1 MGFLDSGMVV
11 VLIITAV
18 LLFVTALLLFYN
30 FEVALS
36 LSIKPTSWV
45 WSISLTF
52 ELTFVKM
59 QSRHN
64 FAMFFYLPLSKQITL
79 LCLVLYVNH
88 LLLTF
93 RVIATP
99 IPPRWDGFKMK
110 RAKLWK
116 TNTCG
121 QFQEKYMWTIPRKI
135 HVDNSKT
142 NTCGQFQDK
151 YMWTIPRQTH
161 AEN

>member
-36 LSIKPTSWV
+36 LSLSIKPTSWV

-59 QSRHN
+59 QWRHN
-64 FAMFFYLPLSKQITL
+64 FATFFYLPPSKQITP
-79 LCLVLYVNH
+79 LCPFCMLIICFSPSINVNH
-88 LLLTF
+88 LLLTT

-99 IPPRWDGFKMK
+99 IPPRWDGFKMN
-110 RAKLWK
+110 ACK
-116 TNTCG
+116 TL
-121 QFQEKYMWTIPRKI
+121 K
-135 HVDNSKT
+135 
-142 NTCGQFQDK
+142 DK
-151 YMWTIPRQTH
+151 YMWTIPRQIH
-161 AEN
+161 VDNSKKNACRKLSSR

>member
-30 FEVALS
+30 FEVALSLS

-121 QFQEKYMWTIPRKI
+121 QFQEKYMWTIPRQI

-142 NTCGQFQDK
+142 DTCRK
-151 YMWTIPRQTH
+151 LSSR
-161 AEN
+161 

>member
-36 LSIKPTSWV
+36 LSIKPTCWV

-99 IPPRWDGFKMK
+99 IPPRWDGFKMN
-110 RAKLWK
+110 AVK
-116 TNTCG
+116 TLKDKYMTCVTCG
-121 QFQEKYMWTIPRKI
+121 K
-135 HVDNSKT
+135 
-142 NTCGQFQDK
+142 FQDK
-151 YMWTIPRQTH
+151 CMQKIKLKINACGQS
-161 AEN
+161 